1 MFTEKLPVEVEEK
14 LQELLAL
21 LGQNEVILHYQQLA
35 KKVKNNQELQE
46 LEEAIKVAQKE
57 TVNFGHYGQINAA
70 KEAKKTADELTE
82 VFNQHPQVIAYRKA
96 LYEANDLLQYLTGV
110 IQKRVNEELQK

>member
-1 MFTEKLPVEVEEK
+1 MFTEKLPAEVEEK

-21 LGQNEVILHYQQLA
+21 LGENEVIVHYQQLA
-35 KKVKNNQELQE
+35 EKVKNNQELKD

-70 KEAKKTADELTE
+70 KHAKEKADELTE
-82 VFNQHPQVIAYRKA
+82 KFNHHPQVVAYREA
-96 LYEANDLLQYLTGV
+96 LYEANDLLQYLTSL
-110 IQKRVNEELQK
+110 IQERVNEELQK